1 VRVKY
6 LIVLRSVTA
15 KLFAGFLAMVLLIV
29 GLGGFALS
37 SLDEASE
44 VVVDTFDRPL
54 MAVNFARSAS
64 QKFAAIEI
72 EILRLQAD
80 EKAARDSA

>member
-1 VRVKY
+1 
-6 LIVLRSVTA
+6 
-15 KLFAGFLAMVLLIV
+15 MVLLIV

>member
-1 VRVKY
+1 MRVKY